1 MVYPFPLT
9 IHRSFSSVLYLGQF
23 TKISSSISSTESKL
37 ISPTMLKLTLLTL
50 SSTVV
55 PVTAVLGGGRRLV
68 RGARD
73 SGATAAAGQASRAS
87 VSAVE
92 VDSHGEITD
101 INEDLSVDPIVEE
114 SVIEREPSRQRHVL
128 RGMRGAGTPVPESL
142 VEIEEEAPSMIRR
155 SGGRL
160 MRNRRGVSS
169 EAKIPSE
176 EPTLA
181 ASPEVNADSP
191 VVVGGSARSG
201 LLRSKRVAI
210 ETNYDG
216 TMREYDDSSL

>member
-23 TKISSSISSTESKL
+23 TEISSSISSTQSKL

-50 SSTVV
+50 STVV

-73 SGATAAAGQASRAS
+73 SGATAAAAQASKGS

-101 INEDLSVDPIVEE
+101 INEVLSVDPIVEE

-128 RGMRGAGTPVPESL
+128 RGMRGAGSPVLESL
-142 VEIEEEAPSMIRR
+142 VEIEEEPPIRR

-169 EAKIPSE
+169 EAKTPTE